1 MYDGERLQELFKNE
15 KNLALKEC
23 IMHLMM
29 DPTEGFNYLISLRN
43 DVDLE
48 AYAMYVR
55 ILTQTN
61 TQGVPLEI
69 LLKAYEGL
77 RQEDLM
83 SKEEI
88 DKLSDMPEELI
99 IYRGTDALEFPPRIS
114 WSLLERK
121 ARTFENG
128 QMYKAK
134 INKKDILA
142 YYSSNGDEEEII
154 AHVTDDFDD
163 IFQLRYL
170 KTHALSCVFYCTK
183 RGGVLWE

>member
-15 KNLALKEC
+15 RNLPLKDC
-23 IMHLMM
+23 IMRLMM
-29 DPTEGFNYLISLRN
+29 DPTEGFNYLISLRDN
-43 DVDLE
+43 VDLE

-55 ILTQTN
+55 MLTQTN
-61 TQGVPLEI
+61 THGVPLET
-69 LLKAYEGL
+69 LLKAYDGL

-83 SKEEI
+83 SEEEI
-88 DKLSDMPEELI
+88 EKLAAMPDELT

-121 ARTFENG
+121 ARIFENG
-128 QMYKAK
+128 QMYKAV

-154 AHVTDDFDD
+154 AHVTDNFDD
-163 IFQLRYL
+163 IL
-170 KTHALSCVFYCTK
+170 
-183 RGGVLWE
+183 